1 MKPAPVLTLGAAAV
15 ITAFLLGRWTAPAA
29 DNTKNEATDNGK
41 LSRIQR
47 PRGES
52 ASAPVKSAAERSA
65 GMNRYSEQSAR
76 RMTSQQRLDLLGK
89 GALVFDSNKQAEML
103 CGVINALTKEEMQEA
118 MRLLAEAQDGGNA
131 CAQVVWDTLWKQW
144 GRVDP
149 VECVKYINETSGT
162 KSRTD
167 ARHVMEGWLEA
178 NPEAAL
184 AWAKDAKNTRL
195 DGAAA
200 AMAMTWNAGG
210 DLKQLEEAILARPP
224 GDMAAKDCLWDYFDL
239 SSLATDSPTAAQVY
253 EKLPPALQ
261 ESAWSVTLQ
270 RLTYTDPQAGKDWLE
285 QHAGDPG
292 HNYQETQ
299 RLVFG
304 LSRQDAE
311 GTAKWAARLP
321 VTDGPGPHP
330 AAIAIGQWLR
340 SDPPAAKAWIA
351 TLPADSPWAG
361 TFTNE

>member
-1 MKPAPVLTLGAAAV
+1 MGWTQALPGWRENPAGKSGSERAEGFQQAGFFSWCLGNHVFVSPSGIMA
-15 ITAFLLGRWTAPAA
+15 
-29 DNTKNEATDNGK
+29 
-41 LSRIQR
+41 IQVCQSPLAIFR
-47 PRGES
+47 RRS
-52 ASAPVKSAAERSA
+52 DVCQRSAASCP
-65 GMNRYSEQSAR
+65 G
-76 RMTSQQRLDLLGK
+76 
-89 GALVFDSNKQAEML
+89 
-103 CGVINALTKEEMQEA
+103 
-118 MRLLAEAQDGGNA
+118 
-131 CAQVVWDTLWKQW
+131 TLWKHW

-184 AWAKDAKNTRL
+184 AWARDAKNTRL

-261 ESAWSVTLQ
+261 DSAWSVTLQ
-270 RLTYTDPQAGKDWLE
+270 RLTYTDLQAGKDWLE

-292 HNYQETQ
+292 HNYHETQ

-321 VTDGPGPHP
+321 VTDAPGPHP

-340 SDPPAAKAWIA
+340 SDPPVAKAWIA